1 MIFIYLFGVQP
12 RYNDENLCL
21 NFGSFFFLSKRW
33 GAEGSPTSTPT
44 KHLLIEIKSTKR
56 GGT

>member
-21 NFGSFFFLSKRW
+21 NFGFFFLSKRW
-33 GAEGSPTSTPT
+33 GAEGSPTATPT
-44 KHLLIEIKSTKR
+44 T
-56 GGT
+56 